1 MPTILRA
8 QGFRVYFYSH
18 EPNEPPHVHM
28 DRGGATAKFW
38 IENLSLGRNIG
49 FSAHELGEAQRLVR
63 EHREDFLEAWYGF
76 FGTRR

>member
-38 IENLSLGRNIG
+38 IDNPSLARNIG
-49 FSAHELGEAQRLVR
+49 FSAQELCEAQRLVR
-63 EHREDFLEAWYGF
+63 EHREDFLEAWHGF

>member
-38 IENLSLGRNIG
+38 IENLSLARNIG
-49 FSAHELGEAQRLVR
+49 FSAQELGEAQRLVR
-63 EHREDFLEAWYGF
+63 EHREDFLEEWHGF